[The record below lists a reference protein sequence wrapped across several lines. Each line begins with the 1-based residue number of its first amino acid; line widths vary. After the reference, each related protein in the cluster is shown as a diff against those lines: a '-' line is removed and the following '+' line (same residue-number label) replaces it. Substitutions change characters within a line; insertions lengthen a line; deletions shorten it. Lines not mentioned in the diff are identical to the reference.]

1 MIVSNE
7 GAASIQ
13 REGGAKSNFY
23 KVPLELFRKGDKL
36 ESDLY
41 MYYQGNHII
50 FRSKGNI
57 WTPDDTRNLSN
68 FGVSEVYVKFDSPKQ
83 HHQFLNSRLT
93 LLVDARDVP
102 VKEKAQALY
111 EVSDPL
117 LSQIY
122 VSPKS
127 GEQIEGAFKYV
138 KNCIKF
144 LNDKGA
150 LPELIELSSKHFS
163 EHVHGLHVSAY
174 SIALAKIAG
183 FQSYDSIQAL
193 GVGALLHD
201 IGKCKIDSKI
211 LTKPAELSDPE
222 WQEIRKHPIY
232 GDEILKKHE
241 FVPALSRR
249 VVLEHHERINGKG
262 YPHGKKDL
270 HVFSKIVAIADVFN
284 SLISERP
291 YKRAMKPYEAL
302 KYMITTMKEE
312 FDGKFLADFIELL
325 SK

>member
-1 MIVSNE
+1 MSQE
-7 GAASIQ
+7 GAAPESIS
-13 REGGAKSNFY
+13 GAKENFY

-36 ESDLY
+36 DADLY

-50 FRSKGNI
+50 FRSKGNV
-57 WTPDDTRNLSN
+57 WTVDDTRNLSN
-68 FGVSEVYVKFDSPKQ
+68 FGVSEVYVKFESPKQ

-93 LLVDARDVP
+93 LMVEARDVS

-122 VSPKS
+122 VNPKS
-127 GEQIEGAFKYV
+127 AEQIEGAFKYV

-144 LNDKGA
+144 LNDRGS
-150 LPELIELSSKHFS
+150 LPELIELSSKSFS

-174 SIALAKIAG
+174 SIALAKVVG

-201 IGKCKIDSKI
+201 IGKCKIDQKI
-211 LTKPAELSDPE
+211 LMKPSELSDPE
-222 WQEIRKHPIY
+222 WQEIRKHPLY
-232 GDEILKKHE
+232 GEDILKKHD
-241 FVPALSRR
+241 FIPALARR
-249 VVLEHHERINGKG
+249 VVLEHHERVNGKG
-262 YPHGKKDL
+262 YPYGKKEI
-270 HVFSKIVAIADVFN
+270 HAFSKITAIADVFN

-291 YKRAMKPYEAL
+291 YKKAMKPYEAL
-302 KYMITTMKEE
+302 KYMIVTMKEE
-312 FDGKFLADFIELL
+312 FDSKFLGEFIEML

>member
-1 MIVSNE
+1 MSQEVGLPSQSE
-7 GAASIQ
+7 A
-13 REGGAKSNFY
+13 GAKGNFY

-36 ESDLY
+36 EADLY

-50 FRSKGNI
+50 FRSKGNT
-57 WTPDDTRNLSN
+57 WSDDDTRNLSN
-68 FGVSEVYVKFDSPKQ
+68 FGVSEVYVKFESPKQ

-93 LLVDARDVP
+93 LMVEARDVP
-102 VKEKAQALY
+102 VRVKAQALY

-127 GEQIEGAFKYV
+127 EEQIEAAFKYV

-144 LNDKGA
+144 LNDKGS
-150 LPELIELSSKHFS
+150 LPELIELSSKSFS
-163 EHVHGLHVSAY
+163 EHVHALHVSAY
-174 SIALAKIAG
+174 SIALAKIVG

-193 GVGALLHD
+193 GCGALLHD
-201 IGKCKIDSKI
+201 IGKSKIDQKI
-211 LTKPAELSDPE
+211 LTKPAELTDPE
-222 WQEIRKHPIY
+222 WMEIRKHPAY
-232 GDEILKKHE
+232 GEEILKKHD
-241 FVPALSRR
+241 FIPALARR
-249 VVLEHHERINGKG
+249 VVVEHHERVNGKG

-270 HVFSKIVAIADVFN
+270 HAFSKIVAITDVFN

-291 YKRAMKPYEAL
+291 FKKAMKPYEAL
-302 KYMITTMKEE
+302 KYMIVSMKEE
-312 FDGKFLADFIELL
+312 FDPKLLGDFIEML